1 MIEIKNITKKFEEKI
16 ALNNVDFNISKGSV
30 YGLVGSNGSGK
41 STLLRLISGVYT
53 ADSGSILIDGKEP
66 FNNPAIKAGICYL
79 ADSPYFIHQANITEM
94 ARFYNSMYPSFSYQ
108 KFNELS
114 NIFPLD
120 LKAKIN
126 TMSKGMQR
134 QAALML
140 SLATQPKYLLL
151 DEAFDGLDPVMR
163 KVLKNLLT
171 MGSENGMTTIIA
183 SHNLRDLDYLCDSVG
198 LLHFGKIVFND
209 EIENLKQK
217 LHKVQLAFERVPDTS
232 IFEQLDIV
240 KTEKTGSL
248 LNLVV
253 RGNREEI
260 MTFLKRLNPIFIEAI
275 EPSFEEIFMYEL
287 EVRGYDAENIIK

>member
-1 MIEIKNITKKFEEKI
+1 
-16 ALNNVDFNISKGSV
+16 
-30 YGLVGSNGSGK
+30 
-41 STLLRLISGVYT
+41 
-53 ADSGSILIDGKEP
+53 
-66 FNNPAIKAGICYL
+66 
-79 ADSPYFIHQANITEM
+79 
-94 ARFYNSMYPSFSYQ
+94 
-108 KFNELS
+108 
-114 NIFPLD
+114 
-120 LKAKIN
+120 
-126 TMSKGMQR
+126 
-134 QAALML
+134 
-140 SLATQPKYLLL
+140 
-151 DEAFDGLDPVMR
+151 
-163 KVLKNLLT
+163 
-171 MGSENGMTTIIA
+171 
-183 SHNLRDLDYLCDSVG
+183 
-198 LLHFGKIVFND
+198 FND